1 VIWRICA
8 SGYLKRESIH
18 EGLISAWDTIATLNS
33 GARLDRPGRT
43 AGSSRPVFAR
53 QVACVTANPWPSDN
67 GINTEPLRRVTLSEV
82 GIAKSFRP
90 GRKN

>member
-43 AGSSRPVFAR
+43 AGSSRPLR
-53 QVACVTANPWPSDN
+53 QA
-67 GINTEPLRRVTLSEV
+67 GRLRD
-82 GIAKSFRP
+82 GKSLAI
-90 GRKN
+90 